1 MKKKLLLLLAPFLL
15 AFQCDEEEL
24 PGFETNYILQNDTAN
39 DLYYLTENDNYIAV
53 ESQSRFS
60 FGSSFNPVTSPISP
74 TELGA
79 FNSIELYM
87 LSGTD
92 YVLVYSQDPID
103 DVAWILTEPETNR
116 YEYRLVITD
125 TDIN

>member
-1 MKKKLLLLLAPFLL
+1 MKKKLLLLLVPFLL

-60 FGSSFNPVTSPISP
+60 FGNSLNPVASPISP

-79 FNSIELYM
+79 FNSIALYM

-103 DVAWILTEPETNR
+103 DAVWILTEPETNR